1 MIVAAAIMI
10 NNAVIS
16 MAAPARHHDILRQ
29 IAGLYDPEERPH
41 WTYENETQGF
51 ITDKGE
57 FLDRKEAWEHV
68 SNCGQGAALRYA
80 RLRNEPNTYNGMNLY
95 SEDLW

>member
-1 MIVAAAIMI
+1 MIVAAAIRI
-10 NNAVIS
+10 NHAVIS

-29 IAGLYDPEERPH
+29 ISGLYWDFKRPPH
-41 WTYENETQGF
+41 TFEDEVQGF

-57 FLDRKEAWEHV
+57 FLGRRAAFAHTVE
-68 SNCGQGAALRYA
+68 CGQGQPRRRTSPGEYQGD
-80 RLRNEPNTYNGMNLY
+80 ELY

>member
-1 MIVAAAIMI
+1 MIVAAAVRI
-10 NNAVIS
+10 NHATIS

-29 IAGLYDPEERPH
+29 IAGLYAPEDRPH
-41 WTYENETQGF
+41 WTYEVEVQGF

-57 FLDRKEAWEHV
+57 FLGRRAAFQHTID
-68 SNCGQGAALRYA
+68 CGQGQPRRRTGPHNYQGG
-80 RLRNEPNTYNGMNLY
+80 ELY

>member
-1 MIVAAAIMI
+1 MIVAAAIRI

-16 MAAPARHHDILRQ
+16 MAAPARHYDILHQ
-29 IAGLYDPEERPH
+29 IASLYDPSDRPP

-51 ITDKGE
+51 ITDKGM
-57 FLDRKEAWEHV
+57 FLDRTEAFQHTNE
-68 SNCGQGAALRYA
+68 CGQGQPKRRPGIQNYQGT
-80 RLRNEPNTYNGMNLY
+80 ELY

>member
-1 MIVAAAIMI
+1 MIVAAAVQI
-10 NNAVIS
+10 NCAVIS

-29 IAGLYDPEERPH
+29 IAGLYQPDDRPH

-57 FLDRKEAWEHV
+57 FLNRRDAFQHTID
-68 SNCGQGAALRYA
+68 CGQGQPRRRKGAENYRG
-80 RLRNEPNTYNGMNLY
+80 EELY

>member
-1 MIVAAAIMI
+1 VIVAAAIRI
-10 NNAVIS
+10 NHAVIS

-29 IAGLYDPEERPH
+29 IAGLYDPADRPH
-41 WTYENETQGF
+41 WTYGEEVQGF

-57 FLDRKEAWEHV
+57 FLNREDAFKHTVE
-68 SNCGQGAALRYA
+68 CGQGQARRDALRSAKPGIYDGHE
-80 RLRNEPNTYNGMNLY
+80 LF